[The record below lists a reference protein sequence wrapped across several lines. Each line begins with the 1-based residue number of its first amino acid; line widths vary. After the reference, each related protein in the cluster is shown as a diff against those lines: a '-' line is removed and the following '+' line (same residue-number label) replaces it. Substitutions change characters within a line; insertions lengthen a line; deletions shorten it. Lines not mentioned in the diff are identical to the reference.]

1 MYKWAFTLRTGE
13 FFTLRSS
20 LFTFL
25 IFSQHHYLLH
35 ERRNGV
41 YALAVS
47 GEVVEGEVYV
57 EEVFP
62 FMPDVWQRL
71 DLGEIDVV
79 ETQDGE
85 HLGERSLIV
94 SQTEDDARL
103 VGLFDGTE
111 QGCLLRI
118 ADHEE
123 SGVVVRIV
131 VDVFLQH
138 LHTVHVGSVRRAD
151 GCPSPYLVLG
161 DVGCRACGIFCL
173 HRLEVGMVGQELAAL
188 HEGYR
193 MGVNLLQGAPV
204 VFWQTADA
212 VLYVELVLAYHGGS
226 ALPEQFVI
234 VEQTARNGV
243 FNGAD
248 AYHGRVALDVFEHLF
263 EGSTTDD
270 FNLFALE
277 ILVGGNVVERSQLSL
292 NCYSLHVSFI
302 LSNVT
307 KNGPT
312 Q

>member
-41 YALAVS
+41 YALAVP

-62 FMPDVWQRL
+62 LMSDVWQRL

-85 HLGERSLIV
+85 HLGERSLFV
-94 SQTEDDARL
+94 RQTEDDARL

-118 ADHEE
+118 ADHEKP
-123 SGVVVRIV
+123 GVVVRIV

-138 LHTVHVGSVRRAD
+138 LHAVHVGGVRRAD
-151 GCPSPYLVLG
+151 GCPSPHLVVG

-212 VLYVELVLAYHGGS
+212 VLYMELVLAYHGGS
-226 ALPEQFVI
+226 ALSEQFVI

-302 LSNVT
+302 LYNVT

>member
-1 MYKWAFTLRTGE
+1 M
-13 FFTLRSS
+13 S
-20 LFTFL
+20 
-25 IFSQHHYLLH
+25 
-35 ERRNGV
+35 
-41 YALAVS
+41 
-47 GEVVEGEVYV
+47 
-57 EEVFP
+57 
-62 FMPDVWQRL
+62 DVWQRL

-173 HRLEVGMVGQELAAL
+173 HRLEVGMIG
-188 HEGYR
+188 
-193 MGVNLLQGAPV
+193 
-204 VFWQTADA
+204 
-212 VLYVELVLAYHGGS
+212 
-226 ALPEQFVI
+226 
-234 VEQTARNGV
+234 
-243 FNGAD
+243 
-248 AYHGRVALDVFEHLF
+248 
-263 EGSTTDD
+263 
-270 FNLFALE
+270 
-277 ILVGGNVVERSQLSL
+277 
-292 NCYSLHVSFI
+292 
-302 LSNVT
+302 
-307 KNGPT
+307 
-312 Q
+312 